1 MKFRKALADAIGKL
15 QRTKKN
21 GEGPRHSMR
30 QQPPA
35 EWMIVLP
42 DRVGAMDEK
51 TLVVDENIPQ
61 HQGDK
66 SEQNVLGTE
75 VRRSSNRDRSSG
87 HLGAPCGRL
96 RAGAGAAGADYSNMK
111 RCLRK

>member
-21 GEGPRHSMR
+21 GAGSRHSMR
-30 QQPPA
+30 QQPPP

-51 TLVVDENIPQ
+51 TLVVDENIPH
-61 HQGDK
+61 HQGYK

-87 HLGAPCGRL
+87 HFGSSLRTFTRQGRRSGRRL
-96 RAGAGAAGADYSNMK
+96 
-111 RCLRK
+111 